1 MKDFQPYYRKRA
13 DIAKIRGQIWH
24 FWLFF
29 TNNSILNDYYWKTI
43 RNRRMVHTSLKSY
56 FYLDNNII
64 NELQVLMKSTG
75 SIFIFPCSEMTV
87 QGGTLTALEKVDK
100 TKWKNC
106 SKWIKLIHFVHFEL
120 LLRKISKYLENV
132 IVFGANGEKSQFC
145 SYIKFT

>member
-1 MKDFQPYYRKRA
+1 
-13 DIAKIRGQIWH
+13 
-24 FWLFF
+24 
-29 TNNSILNDYYWKTI
+29 
-43 RNRRMVHTSLKSY
+43 MVHTSLESY
-56 FYLDNNII
+56 FYLDNNIF
-64 NELQVLMKSTG
+64 NELQVLIKSTG

-87 QGGTLTALEKVDK
+87 QGGTLTALEKVDE

-145 SYIKFT
+145 LDSPRTIKIIIFQKQSIQLLKHKNVLFLLCSLFFFLYS